1 MSFLESSSRYVSL
14 VFQLH
19 ISLVKQKWNCTLG
32 NDQNVMHTKYK
43 VSKMEMYLYV
53 FLMHTKRNS
62 KYIIVVHYREY
73 CTFMCLRR
81 SCFSRSESTQDKE
94 PTKAATVFQMTISLW
109 VPPLLPWKQSRKSSS
124 LVENFLSH
132 IQHSTSNF
140 AIFLE
145 YKNIVFSINM

>member
-1 MSFLESSSRYVSL
+1 MKLHSREWPKCHAYQIQGVQNGNVSWC
-14 VFQLH
+14 
-19 ISLVKQKWNCTLG
+19 ISYAYKKKQ
-32 NDQNVMHTKYK
+32 
-43 VSKMEMYLYV
+43 
-53 FLMHTKRNS
+53 
-62 KYIIVVHYREY
+62 YIIVVVQRIL

-124 LVENFLSH
+124 LVENSCLLRNNKRRND
-132 IQHSTSNF
+132 IQHNNSNF

-145 YKNIVFSINM
+145 YKNSVFL